1 MTPLGCWGHCAA
13 CFSSLLT
20 GDCLLLYKGQNAAAG
35 DSRAPARKTQPTF
48 SSFPGFA
55 ARCHRKSNIAG
66 PVRFSP
72 LGFWGLSGPPPI
84 TGHAASS
91 QPPPQCLCASAE
103 PREKPSLGIQGS
115 MDIEMQLKPFFP
127 SAWLS
132 CPLRPSQKGAA
143 RHPFSKGRRC
153 HARTRSTYSN
163 MVPSNKS
170 DKQGLYRHFLFFW
183 SGRERSRGRTRG
195 RPTAA
200 EQHTK
205 ARNERG
211 TSKSS

>member
-1 MTPLGCWGHCAA
+1 
-13 CFSSLLT
+13 
-20 GDCLLLYKGQNAAAG
+20 
-35 DSRAPARKTQPTF
+35 
-48 SSFPGFA
+48 
-55 ARCHRKSNIAG
+55 
-66 PVRFSP
+66 
-72 LGFWGLSGPPPI
+72 
-84 TGHAASS
+84 
-91 QPPPQCLCASAE
+91 
-103 PREKPSLGIQGS
+103 

-132 CPLRPSQKGAA
+132 RPRGPSQEGAA

-153 HARTRSTYSN
+153 HAGTRSTYSN
-163 MVPSNKS
+163 MVPSNQS
-170 DKQGLYRHFLFFW
+170 DKQGLYKHFLFFW

-211 TSKSS
+211 ASKSS